1 MNLIKVRVYGH
12 IILIIQEISDFLNI
26 RLEIIR
32 ISVILSLIS
41 VYMI

>member
-1 MNLIKVRVYGH
+1 MNLIKVRVYGD
-12 IILIIQEISDFLNI
+12 IILIIQEISDFLNV